1 MVLSLMENKKMKINL
16 FISNLCLCFLLLLW
30 SARGNLINL
39 LSDSHGDSIVS
50 DEGRF
55 ELGFF
60 SPHGSSDSR
69 RYVGI
74 WYHDTKPEVVVWVAN
89 RNQPLYNNNG
99 AFAIKNGKLMV
110 LASNGT
116 DLWSTKLQF
125 PSDNMTMELMASG
138 NLVIKQS
145 GVKGII
151 MWQSFHNPTDTFLPG
166 MNIVDDWKLTSWK
179 ASDDPSSGNFK
190 FLKDTGGRYIIER
203 LSAQYWV
210 SKEFWQ
216 NYSTD
221 TNGKIDEVIDLL
233 STISVASLKANNFT
247 VNFQNQELDY
257 NYTRMVMSSTG
268 RIQYLAR
275 NRANRKWNVIWSEP
289 ENICGA
295 VSTCGTFATCRSDTK
310 HTCRCLPG
318 FEPKLKE
325 EWDSGDY
332 SNGCQRKSEI
342 CIKEEVEARD
352 FLTINMKVRKTSNI
366 VKINGVEECQIK
378 CLESCTCKAYVVIST
393 IRSDPVC
400 GIWEDDLQSIWEY
413 TDGGA
418 NVNVR
423 VKRFDIG
430 IFNSNSSMFSLVRQ

>member
-151 MWQSFHNPTDTFLPG
+151 MWQS
-166 MNIVDDWKLTSWK
+166 
-179 ASDDPSSGNFK
+179 
-190 FLKDTGGRYIIER
+190 
-203 LSAQYWV
+203 
-210 SKEFWQ
+210 
-216 NYSTD
+216 
-221 TNGKIDEVIDLL
+221 
-233 STISVASLKANNFT
+233 
-247 VNFQNQELDY
+247 
-257 NYTRMVMSSTG
+257 
-268 RIQYLAR
+268 
-275 NRANRKWNVIWSEP
+275 
-289 ENICGA
+289 
-295 VSTCGTFATCRSDTK
+295 
-310 HTCRCLPG
+310 
-318 FEPKLKE
+318 
-325 EWDSGDY
+325 
-332 SNGCQRKSEI
+332 
-342 CIKEEVEARD
+342 
-352 FLTINMKVRKTSNI
+352 
-366 VKINGVEECQIK
+366 
-378 CLESCTCKAYVVIST
+378 
-393 IRSDPVC
+393 
-400 GIWEDDLQSIWEY
+400 
-413 TDGGA
+413 
-418 NVNVR
+418 
-423 VKRFDIG
+423 
-430 IFNSNSSMFSLVRQ
+430 